1 MSSIKSRQLT
11 KNNSYNLSVGQ
22 VAKRAGVS
30 VQTLHFYETREL
42 IFSRRNTAN
51 QRRYHSN
58 VLRRVAVIKLA
69 QRLGITLKE
78 IGEALKSL
86 PIDKSPTSAQWRQM
100 SRGWR
105 KQLQARI
112 DSLTQ
117 LRDQLDTCI
126 GCGCLSIKSCQL
138 RNPDDRAASSGD
150 GAVYLKNKV

>member
-1 MSSIKSRQLT
+1 M
-11 KNNSYNLSVGQ
+11 NNSYNLSVGQ

-42 IFSRRNTAN
+42 IFSRRNTSN

-150 GAVYLKNKV
+150 GAVYLIGKSG